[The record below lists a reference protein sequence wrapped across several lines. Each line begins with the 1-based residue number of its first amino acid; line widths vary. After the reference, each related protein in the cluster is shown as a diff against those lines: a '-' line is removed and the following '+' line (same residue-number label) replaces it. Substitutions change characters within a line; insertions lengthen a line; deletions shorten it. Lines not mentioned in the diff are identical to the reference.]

1 MSTIDFWL
9 GSKYGSWQYC
19 QKKRPFKKIFPHLC
33 KTSCVIMLIFSHK
46 WEKCPTERN
55 KRLSLWILFINYETL
70 ISADWIIENDLYHPM
85 RRSWI
90 FCQTER
96 VGIVFRSLSSC
107 PNSVNSV
114 TCPKLVKKTSGVNH
128 DLLKVSKMTINF
140 DLLNVSK
147 LSSLRVYIYH
157 QSEKLETL
165 NPNSRVNLIQRVLL
179 GTPP

>member
-19 QKKRPFKKIFPHLC
+19 QKKKPFKKIFPHLC

-114 TCPKLVKKTSGVNH
+114 TCPKLVKKKRVGSIMICSKSAKWLSILIFSMSANWAVWESIYITS
-128 DLLKVSKMTINF
+128 
-140 DLLNVSK
+140 
-147 LSSLRVYIYH
+147 
-157 QSEKLETL
+157 
-165 NPNSRVNLIQRVLL
+165 QRS
-179 GTPP
+179 